1 MNTLEFAKYE
11 LDKYSLQMGIKVNF
25 DFVVDYTLFDTAKFF
40 MFDPMFDDA
49 FSIEFNGESGVIKAT
64 NERSILFGVY
74 HFLKCQGCQF
84 LHPEDGGEYI
94 PYTQK
99 TVPVS
104 ETWYA
109 KLRHRGTTDSSCGGV
124 SKAPEIYLK
133 YIDFLPKIMANS
145 YMTELTDYYSH
156 IQGILKYPSNPFR
169 ESDEYERESFDKYEK
184 ILTEEIK
191 KRSLIRHGAGHGW
204 TIEVLGMDELHRG
217 QTDAP
222 CRHPEMI
229 ALINGERK
237 YYDKRPMF
245 TNLCYSQKSVRQAFA
260 NCVYEYILKHPEI
273 DLLHVWL
280 ADFFSNFCECEECM
294 KKTPTD
300 WYVMLLND
308 IDELLTSK
316 GCKQKIVF
324 LIYFELAY
332 PPIYERLKN
341 KERFVMMFAPYGRN
355 FRKRYSEVIPA
366 KYEQLEHNK
375 FSYTLM
381 REDIYLS
388 QLKDW
393 KELFDGDSFVFDYN
407 LYEPPI
413 YLDLSSVEHT
423 KLIYDDSLFI
433 KKLGL
438 NGKIECNSI
447 SVMTPTAITYHAN
460 FMPLFYGDIGF
471 DKIVDDYAKG
481 AYEGNEYVKQ
491 ALYDLAKLI
500 PHEYMNNWSLF
511 IRRNMTSS
519 EKEGTIKAVELVKNL
534 KKELV
539 NNISKERSK
548 RLNAY
553 YLNEYLDIAK
563 LILESMLEKDT
574 VVIDNPTSDKFDYR
588 IDFANETFK
597 EEITE
602 EAQKI
607 KDKNLA
613 KFKNLVYYK
622 EGIMPGIFACVLFYL
637 YLQRLF

>member
-1 MNTLEFAKYE
+1 MNTLEFSRYE
-11 LDKYSLQMGIKVNF
+11 LNKYSALMNVKVDF
-25 DFVVDYTLFDTAKFF
+25 DFIVDYTLFDTTKFF
-40 MFDPMFDDA
+40 MFDSFFDDA
-49 FSIEFNGESGVIKAT
+49 FSIEFDGQKGVIKAT

-84 LHPEDGGEYI
+84 LHPEDGGEY
-94 PYTQK
+94 
-99 TVPVS
+99 VPVVEKTKPVN

-109 KLRHRGTTDSSCGGV
+109 NLRHRGTTDSNCGSV

-156 IQGILKYPSNPFR
+156 IQDILDYKDNPFR
-169 ESDEYERESFDKYEK
+169 EKDEYKRESFDEYEK

-222 CRHPEMI
+222 CRRPEMM

-245 TNLCYSQKSVRQAFA
+245 TNLCYSQKEVRKAFA
-260 NCVYEYILKHPEI
+260 EEVYKYSLKHPEI

-300 WYVMLLND
+300 WYVMLLNE
-308 IDELLTSK
+308 IDELFTQK
-316 GCKQKIVF
+316 GSNQKIVF

-332 PPIYERLKN
+332 PPIYEKIKN
-341 KERFVMMFAPYGRN
+341 KDRFVMMFAPYGRN
-355 FRKRYSEVIPA
+355 FRKRFKDVVPVE
-366 KYEQLEHNK
+366 YEPLKHNQ
-375 FSYTLM
+375 FSFSLM
-381 REDIYLS
+381 REDIYLT

-393 KELFDGDSFVFDYN
+393 QKIFDGDSFVFDYN

-423 KLIYDDSLFI
+423 KLIYDDTLYL
-433 KKLGL
+433 KQMGL
-438 NGKIECNSI
+438 NGKIECCSI
-447 SVMTPTAITYHAN
+447 SVMTPTNITYYSA

-471 DKIVDDYAKG
+471 DKIVDDYVNS
-481 AYEGNEYVKQ
+481 AYENPQKVKK
-491 ALYDLAKLI
+491 ALCDLATLI

-511 IRRNMTSS
+511 IKRNMTNL
-519 EKEGTIKAVELVKNL
+519 ERENTIKAVELVKEL
-534 KKELV
+534 KSELI
-539 NNISKERSK
+539 NDISRERPK

-563 LILESMLEKDT
+563 LVLESMLEKDT
-574 VVIDNPTSDKFDYR
+574 VIIDNPTSEKFDYR
-588 IDFANETFK
+588 IDFASETFK
-597 EEITE
+597 EEISE
-602 EAQKI
+602 KALEI
-607 KDKNLA
+607 KTRNLE
-613 KFKNLVYYK
+613 KFKNLINYK
-622 EGIMPGIFACVLFYL
+622 EGIMPGIFACILFYL

>member
-1 MNTLEFAKYE
+1 MNTLEFSRYE
-11 LDKYSLQMGIKVNF
+11 LNKYSALMNIKVEL
-25 DFVVDYTLFDTAKFF
+25 DFIVDYTLFDTTKFF
-40 MFDPMFDDA
+40 MFDSFFDDA
-49 FSIEFNGESGVIKAT
+49 FSIEFDGQKGVIKAT

-74 HFLKCQGCQF
+74 HFLKRQGCQF
-84 LHPEDGGEYI
+84 LHPEDGGEY
-94 PYTQK
+94 
-99 TVPVS
+99 VPVIEKTKPVN

-109 KLRHRGTTDSSCGGV
+109 NMRHRGTTDSNCGSV

-156 IQGILKYPSNPFR
+156 IQDILDYKDNPFR
-169 ESDEYERESFDKYEK
+169 EKDEYLRESFDEYEK

-222 CRHPEMI
+222 CRRPEMM

-245 TNLCYSQKSVRQAFA
+245 TNLCYSQINVRKAFA
-260 NCVYEYILKHPEI
+260 EEVYKYILKHPEI

-300 WYVMLLND
+300 WYVMLLNE
-308 IDELLTSK
+308 IDELLTQK

-332 PPIYERLKN
+332 PPIYEKIKN
-341 KERFVMMFAPYGRN
+341 KDRFVMMFAPYGRN
-355 FRKRYSEVIPA
+355 FRKRFREVKPV
-366 KYEQLEHNK
+366 KYERLKHNQ
-375 FSYTLM
+375 FSFTLM

-393 KELFDGDSFVFDYN
+393 QKIFDGDSFVFDYN

-423 KLIYDDSLFI
+423 KLVYDDNLYL
-433 KKLGL
+433 KQMGL
-438 NGKIECNSI
+438 NGKIECCSI
-447 SVMTPTAITYHAN
+447 SVMTPTAITYHAGL
-460 FMPLFYGDIGF
+460 MPLFYGDIGF
-471 DKIVDDYAKG
+471 DKIVDDYVNS
-481 AYEGNEYVKQ
+481 AYENSQKVKK
-491 ALYDLAKLI
+491 ALYDFASLI

-511 IRRNMTSS
+511 IKRNMTKL
-519 EKEGTIKAVELVKNL
+519 ERENTIKAVELVKEL
-534 KKELV
+534 KSGLI
-539 NNISKERSK
+539 NDISKERSK

-574 VVIDNPTSDKFDYR
+574 VIIENPTSEKFDYR
-588 IDFANETFK
+588 IDFASDAFK
-597 EEITE
+597 EDISEKALEIKTR
-602 EAQKI
+602 
-607 KDKNLA
+607 NLE
-613 KFKNLVYYK
+613 KFKNLINYK